1 MYIAGQVLK
10 RLLLQHPK
18 VQGQQAIAEEKAQ
31 LIYQVLEAHS
41 DIYQIIP
48 DKTVRSR
55 MNICFRIKGGDLAE
69 EAFLEEAAALGLT
82 GLRGH
87 RAVGGIRAS
96 NYNSISLEGAEK
108 LAKFIGTF
116 ASQRGTSIKQ

>member
-1 MYIAGQVLK
+1 MYVAGQVLK
-10 RLLLQHPK
+10 RLLGQHPK

-31 LIYQVLEAHS
+31 LIYRSLEAHP
-41 DIYQIIP
+41 DIYKIIP

-55 MNICFRIKGGDLAE
+55 MNICFRIEGGDPAE
-69 EAFLEEAAALGLT
+69 DAFVEEAAALGLT

-87 RAVGGIRAS
+87 RSVGGIRAS
-96 NYNSISLEGAEK
+96 NYNSISLGGAEK

-116 ASQRGTSIKQ
+116 ASHRGTSTK

>member
-1 MYIAGQVLK
+1 M
-10 RLLLQHPK
+10 
-18 VQGQQAIAEEKAQ
+18 QGQQAVAEEKAQ
-31 LIYQVLEAHS
+31 LIYGALEAHP

-55 MNICFRIKGGDLAE
+55 MNICFRIQGGDPAE
-69 EAFLEEAAALGLT
+69 EAFLEEAAAVGLT

-87 RAVGGIRAS
+87 RSLRGIRAS

-108 LAKFIGTF
+108 LANFISTF
-116 ASQRGTSIKQ
+116 ASQRATS

>member
-31 LIYQVLEAHS
+31 LIYRALEAHP

-55 MNICFRIKGGDLAE
+55 MNICFRIEGGDPAE
-69 EAFLEEAAALGLT
+69 EAFLEGAAALGLT

-87 RAVGGIRAS
+87 RTVRGIRAS

-116 ASQRGTSIKQ
+116 ASQRETP

>member
-10 RLLLQHPK
+10 KLLLQHPN
-18 VQGQQAIAEEKAQ
+18 VQGQQAIAEKKAQ
-31 LIYQVLEAHS
+31 IIYRAVEAHPE
-41 DIYQIIP
+41 IYKIMP
-48 DKTVRSR
+48 GKAVRSR
-55 MNICFRIKGGDLAE
+55 MNTCFRIEGGDPAE

-87 RAVGGIRAS
+87 RSLGGIRAS
-96 NYNSISLEGAEK
+96 NYNSISVDGAEK

-116 ASQRGTSIKQ
+116 ASQRGTSIKS